1 MSTKPSAPSTLTIP
15 VVEVKS
21 TSTIPVVEV
30 KSTSTIPV
38 VEVKSTSSQLAMDQ
52 MQRRSESMATLM
64 SQADKSLLPSSP
76 DDDPD
81 FTKVKK
87 GCDINM
93 TPARPLI
100 VVKDKAT
107 SNDVKVEEELADP
120 WSSMQSAKEKTNK
133 MIRSTTVFG

>member
-1 MSTKPSAPSTLTIP
+1 MSTPLASSSTST

-21 TSTIPVVEV
+21 TEV
-30 KSTSTIPV
+30 KST
-38 VEVKSTSSQLAMDQ
+38 EVKSTSSQLAMDQ

-64 SQADKSLLPSSP
+64 SQTETSLLPSSSP
-76 DDDPD
+76 DDPD

-93 TPARPLI
+93 TPARPLAVLI
-100 VVKDKAT
+100 DRKDKA
-107 SNDVKVEEELADP
+107 SLNEGKVQEELADP

-133 MIRSTTVFG
+133 MIRSTTIFG

>member
-1 MSTKPSAPSTLTIP
+1 MSAKPAPSTLTIP
-15 VVEVKS
+15 AVEVKS
-21 TSTIPVVEV
+21 TSIVEV
-30 KSTSTIPV
+30 KSTSI